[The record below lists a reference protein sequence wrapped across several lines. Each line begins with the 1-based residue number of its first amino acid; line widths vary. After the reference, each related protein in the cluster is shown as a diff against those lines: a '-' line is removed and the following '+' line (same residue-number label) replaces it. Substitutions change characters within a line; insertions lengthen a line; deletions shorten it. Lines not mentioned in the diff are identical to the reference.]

1 VVTTLVAPA
10 TAGALLVSGA
20 VHTHTSIKGDQPPRL
35 HPLVERF
42 LTNLPVEQR
51 ERYAGRC
58 AEAVLISDRLYEA
71 ESGRATELTAGEARA
86 ALWGA
91 RITATRIRE
100 PGDPLHGTYQPP
112 CRSCAPL
119 LDWFGIEPVA
129 TP

>member
-10 TAGALLVSGA
+10 TAGALLVGGT

-42 LTNLPVEQR
+42 VENLPVEQR

-58 AEAVLISDRLYEA
+58 AEAVLVSDRLYEA
-71 ESGRATELTAGEARA
+71 ERGRAAELTAGEARA

-91 RITATRIRE
+91 RVTVTRVRE

-119 LDWFGIEPVA
+119 LEWFGIEPVN
-129 TP
+129 T

>member
-10 TAGALLVSGA
+10 TAGALLVGGA

-35 HPLVERF
+35 HPLVDRF

-71 ESGRATELTAGEARA
+71 ESGRAAELTAGEARA

-91 RITATRIRE
+91 RITVTRIRE

-119 LDWFGIEPVA
+119 LDWFGIEPVSV
-129 TP
+129 